1 MSRQLTSGVL
11 GRKKK
16 VPIPVDGL
24 VLWLDANQIKGL
36 SDNDDIEIWE
46 DASVFGNDAI
56 QSTIGARPKYKTN
69 VLNGLPVV
77 RFDGNNYLNLGQ
89 PESLDFAPTVDEF
102 SFFIVSYPN
111 NGSILTK
118 GSAQTLQQQYRII
131 TGSDV
136 LALRIGMQTPS
147 LGSTNIVNK
156 WSVKS
161 IITST
166 SRVDAFINKNS
177 DIVNGVIGD
186 IKNNVD
192 VLIGARREAGTSNT
206 GTGYLL
212 TGDIAEIIIYNRS
225 ITTEREDIENYL
237 LQKYNL

>member
-1 MSRQLTSGVL
+1 M
-11 GRKKK
+11 
-16 VPIPVDGL
+16 DGL

-36 SDNDDIEIWE
+36 LDNDDIQIWE
-46 DASVFGNDAI
+46 DASALGNDAI
-56 QSTIGARPKYKTN
+56 QPTIAARPKYKKN
-69 VLNGLPVV
+69 ILNGLPVV

-118 GSAQTLQQQYRII
+118 GSIQTLQQQYRII
-131 TGSDV
+131 VASNV
-136 LALRIGMQTPS
+136 LSLRIGTNEAS
-147 LGSTNIVNK
+147 VGSTNIVNK

-186 IKNNVD
+186 LKNNVD
-192 VLIGARREAGTSNT
+192 VLIGARRLDGTSNT
-206 GTGYLL
+206 GTGYFL

-225 ITTEREDIENYL
+225 ITAEREDIENYL